1 MILFESSFDVLIINM
16 SYDLVSVMELRD
28 LMDHRGQDAI
38 LNLKDQFGEVQ
49 HLCDALHT
57 STNEGLF

>member
-1 MILFESSFDVLIINM
+1 MNM
-16 SYDLVSVMELRD
+16 SYDVVSVMELRD

-49 HLCDALHT
+49 NLCDALHT
-57 STNEGLF
+57 SPNEGLF